1 MPPSCNFGRTAHTI
15 SPNISLDNI
24 VMAIHMTVEQ
34 LLNIEDA
41 LVSDDHPA
49 RDDGTFD
56 YERCTRLHNYLVAYA
71 RMVRHGR
78 DTPDLDAL
86 ARQKRFFSEKNQI
99 EMHTVNAWTRRLALS

>member
-1 MPPSCNFGRTAHTI
+1 
-15 SPNISLDNI
+15 
-24 VMAIHMTVEQ
+24 MTVEQ